1 MEYENE
7 IDVNGLRFIIH
18 PVFGQYA
25 ASECGKIVNIDRET
39 ILLGNPSNS
48 NYLLCSV
55 RARNTKKWKTVS
67 LHRFVWECFNG
78 PIPQGMVIDHIND
91 DKIDNRLCN
100 LQLLAIKFKR
110 RALKGPTDVRTPR
123 LKMSGLH
130 YQPLFGI

>member
-55 RARNTKKWKTVS
+55 RARNTKKWKTVL
-67 LHRFVWECFNG
+67 LHRFSWECFNG
-78 PIPQGMVIDHIND
+78 PIPQGMVI
-91 DKIDNRLCN
+91 
-100 LQLLAIKFKR
+100 A
-110 RALKGPTDVRTPR
+110 TDVRTPC